1 MEVSTFTTEQ
11 PVWLEQGNRE
21 LDVQDKLAV
30 IWAILLEPWRLSYRS
45 KAVEESLHRLFHHMF
60 LVLFS
65 FK

>member
-30 IWAILLEPWRLSYRS
+30 I
-45 KAVEESLHRLFHHMF
+45 
-60 LVLFS
+60 
-65 FK
+65 